1 MCLLKCSPKQCLPI
15 MKTRWKLWR
24 AAWQQSRPCHS
35 YFTLFSTSKNGSH
48 PMQMN
53 FTLIL
58 SQSVSKFD
66 MGNCVMFYDV
76 FMKWEGPQ
84 QLLKVWFCKLKLFMW
99 ILTYMLYLSIV
110 VTYIFTVNEFS
121 ITKTNFTF
129 SCKIKKVIFPTV
141 YVVDFFHLS
150 LFYFYLVVF

>member
-1 MCLLKCSPKQCLPI
+1 
-15 MKTRWKLWR
+15 
-24 AAWQQSRPCHS
+24 
-35 YFTLFSTSKNGSH
+35 
-48 PMQMN
+48 MQMN

-84 QLLKVWFCKLKLFMW
+84 QLLKVWFCKLKVFMW
-99 ILTYMLYLSIV
+99 ILTCMLYVSIV

-129 SCKIKKVIFPTV
+129 SCKIKKSDISNSLCCRFFPSQFTLFLPGSFLTTV
-141 YVVDFFHLS
+141 GNFS
-150 LFYFYLVVF
+150 

>member
-1 MCLLKCSPKQCLPI
+1 
-15 MKTRWKLWR
+15 
-24 AAWQQSRPCHS
+24 
-35 YFTLFSTSKNGSH
+35 
-48 PMQMN
+48 MN

-58 SQSVSKFD
+58 SQSVSKSD

-84 QLLKVWFCKLKLFMW
+84 QLLKVWFCKLKVFMW
-99 ILTYMLYLSIV
+99 ILTCMLYVSIV

>member
-1 MCLLKCSPKQCLPI
+1 
-15 MKTRWKLWR
+15 
-24 AAWQQSRPCHS
+24 
-35 YFTLFSTSKNGSH
+35 
-48 PMQMN
+48 MN

-66 MGNCVMFYDV
+66 MGNCVLFYDV

-84 QLLKVWFCKLKLFMW
+84 QLLKVWFCKLKVFMW
-99 ILTYMLYLSIV
+99 ILTCMLYVSIV
-110 VTYIFTVNEFS
+110 VTYIFTVNESS

-129 SCKIKKVIFPTV
+129 SCKIKKKVIFPTV